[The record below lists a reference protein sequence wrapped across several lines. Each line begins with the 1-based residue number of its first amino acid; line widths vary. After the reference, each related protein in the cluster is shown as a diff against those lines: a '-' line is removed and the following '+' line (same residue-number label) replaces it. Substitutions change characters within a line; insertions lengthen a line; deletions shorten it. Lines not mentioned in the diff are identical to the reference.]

1 MNKNSAIQILPPL
14 LEVIRRFDLN
24 PRKSLGQNFLLDL
37 NITNRIA
44 RIGGDLTQNNI
55 VEIGPGP
62 GGLTRALLD
71 NRAKQVTT
79 VERDPRCAA
88 AIHELAVYYPNKL
101 KVVEGDALKIRI
113 QDIAEPPIQIIANLP
128 YNIATPLLLSWL
140 RNLDGIT
147 HLVLM
152 FQREVADRLAAKP
165 RTKAYGRLSVITQ
178 WLCEVRPVFNL
189 PKIAFIPPPKVISTV
204 IELRPRP
211 NPLAEAQF
219 ESLEAVTAAAFGQRR
234 KMLRASLKSLDINP
248 AKAGIDPTRRAEELI
263 PEEFCA
269 LARLINI

>member
-1 MNKNSAIQILPPL
+1 MNKNLAIQRLPPV
-14 LEVIRRFDLN
+14 LEIIRRFDLN
-24 PRKSLGQNFLLDL
+24 SRKSLGQNFLLDL

-79 VERDPRCAA
+79 VERDTRCAA
-88 AIHELAVYYPNKL
+88 AIRELALYYPSRL
-101 KVVEGDALKIRI
+101 KVFEGDALKIRV

-128 YNIATPLLLSWL
+128 YNIATPLLLNWL
-140 RNLDGIT
+140 RNLEGIT

-165 RTKAYGRLSVITQ
+165 GTKAYGRLSVITQ

-189 PKIAFIPPPKVISTV
+189 PKTAFIPPPKVISTV
-204 IELRPRP
+204 IELKPRP

-219 ESLEAVTAAAFGQRR
+219 ETLEAVTAAAFGQRR
-234 KMLRASLKSLDINP
+234 KMLRASLKSLGLNP
-248 AKAGIDPTRRAEELI
+248 VKAGINPTRRAEELI

-269 LARLINI
+269 LARLINT

>member
-24 PRKSLGQNFLLDL
+24 PRKSLGQHFLLDL

-88 AIHELAVYYPNKL
+88 AIHELAVHYPNKL

-269 LARLINI
+269 LARLINT